1 MRIGEG
7 DKKNKMKFKK
17 KSKIRRYEER
27 KKRND
32 RGIIVNLKKKMKIYF

>member
-17 KSKIRRYEER
+17 KSKIRRHEER